1 MSPRQKAARDR
12 AERRPYL
19 RVAEPPPD
27 PPLDPTVTD
36 MSAGAGSPLPDV
48 ADLVDGVV
56 AVLRTAAQ
64 AAGVSSEDVEHQVAR
79 VLAYARRRLDGDYDV
94 DEFGYDAEFTETVF
108 YPLLRPLY
116 RHWFRV
122 EVRGVENIPA

>member
-1 MSPRQKAARDR
+1 MTSTPSPKAANQAGERSRRPRLSPRQKAARDR

-36 MSAGAGSPLPDV
+36 MPAGAGSPLPDL

-56 AVLRTAAQ
+56 TVLRVAAQ
-64 AAGVSSEDVEHQVAR
+64 AAGVSPEDVEHQVAR

-94 DEFGYDAEFTETVF
+94 DEF
-108 YPLLRPLY
+108 
-116 RHWFRV
+116 
-122 EVRGVENIPA
+122 